1 MYQQYKDKVAFY
13 VIYVE
18 EAHASDVW
26 QLPVNVKDDV
36 VYASPASQQER
47 RGVANA
53 CVRKLGIEFPALVD
67 DWSNSTERAYTG
79 WPDQLYVI
87 DRDGRVAHKSRPGP
101 WGFPTQKSRTRCADL
116 CCSPSRSP
124 RCLRGYLFRK
134 RTASAGS
141 GPAPA
146 AV

>member
-1 MYQQYKDKVAFY
+1 MYQQHKDKVAFY
-13 VIYVE
+13 VIYIE

-47 RGVANA
+47 RGAASA

-67 DWSNSTERAYTG
+67 DWTNSTERAYTG
-79 WPDQLYVI
+79 WPDRLYVI

-101 WGFPTQKSRTRCADL
+101 WGFRPKEVEDT
-116 CCSPSRSP
+116 
-124 RCLRGYLFRK
+124 LRRFVL
-134 RTASAGS
+134 SS
-141 GPAPA
+141 Q
-146 AV
+146 